1 MKIEELFTREK
12 SNTPLT
18 VNIGKETIDIL
29 GTDSDAFRKAKTE
42 AARKQISGELEVDDY
57 VPWLVAHLIVA
68 WSFEDECSFD
78 NRFSLLKNTPSL
90 CDEIDRVASK
100 RSNFI
105 KPLLG
110 GSSSGAKSASGS
122 GKKST
127 QKTRKASPAKST
139 TND

>member
-1 MKIEELFTREK
+1 MKISELFTREK

-42 AARKQISGELEVDDY
+42 AARMQIAGELKIEDY

-78 NRFSLLKNTPSL
+78 NRFTLLKETPSL

-105 KPLLG
+105 KPLLS
-110 GSSSGAKSASGS
+110 GSSTGAKKDSGS

-127 QKTRKASPAKST
+127 QKTQKASPAKNT
-139 TND
+139 TSD